1 MSMLWL
7 SVVDGQ
13 IHVPVA
19 TQFLLL
25 VKKVSHLQRTFLCVA
40 TQFWESENGTL
51 FLHACATC
59 VLMSIYLG
67 VGDISYL
74 SYVIKSELLESLR
87 HKPRLAQPTFG
98 TIYLSI

>member
-1 MSMLWL
+1 MKQGRIQWVRDSFSNFYMKCILVMSMLWL

-25 VKKVSHLQRTFLCVA
+25 VKKVSHLQRTFPCVA

-51 FLHACATC
+51 FLHGCATC
-59 VLMSIYLG
+59 ILMSIYLG
-67 VGDISYL
+67 
-74 SYVIKSELLESLR
+74 
-87 HKPRLAQPTFG
+87 
-98 TIYLSI
+98 